1 MPGNIEIKIDRQ
13 HEWEKVKFGV
23 DHLGRAIYTGYVE
36 ASEKIGHKLVR
47 TIRRA
52 IDSGRPP
59 GGGSWVPLSPSTL
72 RKYHKHFPDATTPYK
87 RSGKFY
93 QSIDFMEEENGK
105 RMYVGVGQYSPYTEE
120 YERGEDIRKGLTL
133 IQLAK
138 LLEFGGYGG
147 RIPARPLFNP
157 ALEAIGGR
165 NAIKKAILEHLRKEA
180 QRIGFRYVRIR

>member
-36 ASEKIGHKLVR
+36 ASEKIGNRLVR
-47 TIRRA
+47 AIRRA

-59 GGGSWVPLSPSTL
+59 GGGSWPPLSQGTL
-72 RKYHKHFPDATTPYK
+72 QKYSKHFPNATTPYK
-87 RSGKFY
+87 RSGNFY
-93 QSIDFMEEENGK
+93 QSIEFMEEENGK
-105 RMYVGVGQYSPYTEE
+105 RMYVGLTQYTPYT
-120 YERGEDIRKGLTL
+120 KGLTAV
-133 IQLAK
+133 QLAK
-138 LLEFGGYGG
+138 MLEFGSFDG

-165 NAIKKAILEHLRKEA
+165 NTIKKAILEHLRKEA